1 MEPTPSQQEAR
12 DYRGLSLLI
21 VAPAGC
27 GKTEALAMRVQGL
40 LERRDVQTPRRIL
53 AVTFTNRSRDNMRDR
68 LRSHVPQRD
77 MFRLVTFVNFH
88 GLATR
93 IFQAHANVIG
103 LSPDMTMPETDW
115 VRDQCKARNLGFKKS
130 DTVQKLLQSLKLQP
144 LTDAEIDDKL
154 EENGN
159 LYALEIERQRLAEE
173 RLTYDDLLRLA
184 ELILAN
190 DKVAQLY
197 RDHFGAVI
205 VDEFQDLTPQQLRI
219 INRIGYGKTTYA
231 GDLAQGIYSFAGAR
245 PNEIYQQIQA
255 ECPKTIEFSESYRSS
270 PAVLAAVNSLNSLT
284 GGKTLTPAQPESW
297 PDDGFAGGIEF
308 SNDHQEADWLLEQCQ
323 RILNGSPNKRIGIA
337 TRSKLRRKV
346 IDSVFEASGIAPY
359 RWDDPLVDTDTAD
372 RMRMMLNHLSLA
384 EFYVAP
390 DKQQWLAQLAQI
402 ELIQDPKD
410 RSNLLEAIN
419 WCTDLLRQGK
429 GPEEISK
436 RITIGDDSTLLTKP
450 GVHLITGHIGKGQQF
465 DWMIVAGLEE
475 ETLPDW
481 RSVDE
486 EQVAEEAR
494 ILSVMLS
501 RARYGVLIT
510 YCKELSTRR
519 GVTKKGSR
527 FLEQLETANLRTGK
541 DAVEWFSNMKE
552 HKDT

>member
-1 MEPTPSQQEAR
+1 MEPTPSQQEVR
-12 DYRGLSLLI
+12 DYRELSLLI

-27 GKTEALAMRVQGL
+27 GKTEALAMRTQGL

-53 AVTFTNRSRDNMRDR
+53 AVTFTNRACDNIRDR
-68 LRSHVPQRD
+68 LRSHLPRRD
-77 MFRLVTFVNFH
+77 MLRLVTVANFH

-103 LSPDMTMPETDW
+103 LSPDMTMPEADW
-115 VRDQCKARNLGFKKS
+115 VRDQCKARRLGYEIS
-130 DTVQKLLQSLKLQP
+130 ADVQNLLQGLKLQP

-154 EENGN
+154 EEIGN
-159 LYALEIERQRLAEE
+159 LYALDIERQRRKEE
-173 RLTYDDLLRLA
+173 RLTYDDPLRLA

-205 VDEFQDLTPQQLRI
+205 VDEFQDLTQQQLRI

-245 PNEIYQQIQA
+245 PDKVYQQIQA

-284 GGKTLTPAQPESW
+284 GGKTLTSAQPESW
-297 PDDGFAGGIEF
+297 PDGGFAGGLRF
-308 SNDHQEADWLLEQCQ
+308 PNDNQEAKWLLEQCQ
-323 RILNGSPNKRIGIA
+323 LILSRTPNERIGIA
-337 TRSKLRRKV
+337 TRTKPRRKV
-346 IDSVFEASGIAPY
+346 IDSVFEASDIASY
-359 RWDDPLVDTDTAD
+359 RWDDPLVNTDTAN

-384 EFYVAP
+384 EFYIAR
-390 DKQQWLAQLAQI
+390 DKQSWLAELAQI
-402 ELIQDPKD
+402 DLIQDPAD
-410 RSNLLEAIN
+410 RNSLLQAIN

-501 RARYGVLIT
+501 RARYGVLMT
-510 YCKELSTRR
+510 YCEELTRH
-519 GVTKKGSR
+519 GTMTSSR
-527 FLEQLETANLRTGK
+527 FLEQLETANLTTGK

>member
-53 AVTFTNRSRDNMRDR
+53 AVTFTNRARDNMRDR

-103 LSPDMTMPETDW
+103 LIPDMTMPETDW
-115 VRDQCKARNLGFKKS
+115 VREQCEARDLGPKKS
-130 DTVQKLLQSLKLQP
+130 NTVQKLLQSLKLQR

-154 EENGN
+154 KENGN
-159 LYALEIERQRLAEE
+159 PHALEIERQRLAEK

-270 PAVLAAVNSLNSLT
+270 PAVLTAVNSLNSLT
-284 GGKTLTPAQPESW
+284 GGKTLTSAQPESW
-297 PDDGFAGGIEF
+297 PDGGFAGGVRF
-308 SNDHQEADWLLEQCQ
+308 PNDDQEADWLLKQCQ
-323 RILNGSPNKRIGIA
+323 LILSRSPNKRIGIA
-337 TRSKLRRKV
+337 TRSKPRRKV
-346 IDSVFEASGIAPY
+346 IDRVFETSGMAFY
-359 RWDDPLVDTDTAD
+359 RWDDPLVDTDTAN
-372 RMRMMLNHLSLA
+372 RIKTVLNHLSLV
-384 EFYVAP
+384 EFHVAP

-402 ELIQDPKD
+402 ELIQDPTD
-410 RSNLLEAIN
+410 RSNLLEAVN
-419 WCTDLLRQGK
+419 WCTDLLRQGNS
-429 GPEEISK
+429 PEEIKK
-436 RITIGDDSTLLTKP
+436 RITIGDDTTLLTQP
-450 GVHLITGHIGKGQQF
+450 GVHLLTGHIGKGQQF

-475 ETLPDW
+475 GTLPDW
-481 RSVDE
+481 RSVGE

-501 RARYGVLIT
+501 RARYGVLMT
-510 YCKELSTRR
+510 YYEKLSTRR
-519 GVTKKGSR
+519 GKTMRKSR
-527 FLEQLETANLRTGK
+527 FLGQLETANLRTGK
-541 DAVEWFSNMKE
+541 DAAEWLSNMKK
-552 HKDT
+552 HKGA

>member
-1 MEPTPSQQEAR
+1 MEPTPSQQEVH
-12 DYRGLSLLI
+12 DYRELSLLI

-27 GKTEALAMRVQGL
+27 GKTEALAMRTRGL

-53 AVTFTNRSRDNMRDR
+53 AVTFTNRARDNMRDR
-68 LRSHVPQRD
+68 LRSHLPQRD

-115 VRDQCKARNLGFKKS
+115 VRDQCKARRLDYKKS
-130 DTVQKLLQSLKLQP
+130 TAAQKLLQSLKLQR

-154 EENGN
+154 KENGN
-159 LYALEIERQRLAEE
+159 PHALEIEHQRLAEK

-197 RDHFGAVI
+197 RDHFDAVI

-284 GGKTLTPAQPESW
+284 GGKTLTSAQPDSW
-297 PDDGFAGGIEF
+297 PDGGFAGGVGF
-308 SNDHQEADWLLEQCQ
+308 ANDDQEAKWLLEQCQ
-323 RILNGSPNKRIGIA
+323 LILSRTPHERIGIA
-337 TRSKLRRKV
+337 TRTKPRRKV
-346 IDSVFEASGIAPY
+346 IDSVFEASDIASY

-372 RMRMMLNHLSLA
+372 RIKTVLNHLSLD
-384 EFYVAP
+384 ELSVAP

-465 DWMIVAGLEE
+465 DWMIIAGLEE
-475 ETLPDW
+475 GTLPD
-481 RSVDE
+481 RRADE
-486 EQVAEEAR
+486 AEQVAEEAR

-501 RARYGVLIT
+501 RARYGVLMT
-510 YCKELSTRR
+510 YCEELTRH
-519 GVTKKGSR
+519 GTMTSSR
-527 FLEQLETANLRTGK
+527 FLEQLETANLTTGK

>member
-1 MEPTPSQQEAR
+1 MEPTPSQQEVR
-12 DYRGLSLLI
+12 DYRELSLLI

-27 GKTEALAMRVQGL
+27 GKTEALAMRTRGL

-53 AVTFTNRSRDNMRDR
+53 AVTFTNRARDNMRDR
-68 LRSHVPQRD
+68 LRSHLPQRD

-93 IFQAHANVIG
+93 IFRAHANVIG
-103 LSPDMTMPETDW
+103 LNPDMTMPETDW
-115 VRDQCKARNLGFKKS
+115 VRDQCKARRLDYKKS
-130 DTVQKLLQSLKLQP
+130 TAAQKLLQGLKLQP

-154 EENGN
+154 EESGN
-159 LYALEIERQRLAEE
+159 LYALDIERQRLAEE

-184 ELILAN
+184 ELILAS

-284 GGKTLTPAQPESW
+284 GGKTLTSAQPDSW
-297 PDDGFAGGIEF
+297 PDGGFAEGVGF
-308 SNDHQEADWLLEQCQ
+308 ANDDQEAKWLLEQCQ
-323 RILNGSPNKRIGIA
+323 LILSRTPHERIGIA
-337 TRSKLRRKV
+337 TRTKLRRKV
-346 IDSVFEASGIAPY
+346 IDSVFEASDIASY

-372 RMRMMLNHLSLA
+372 RIKTVLNHLSLD
-384 EFYVAP
+384 ELRVAP

-419 WCTDLLRQGK
+419 WCTDLLRQGNSP
-429 GPEEISK
+429 GEIK
-436 RITIGDDSTLLTKP
+436 ERITIGDDTTLLTQP
-450 GVHLITGHIGKGQQF
+450 GVHLLTGHIGKGQQF

-475 ETLPDW
+475 GTLPDW

-501 RARYGVLIT
+501 RARYGVLMT
-510 YCKELSTRR
+510 YCEKLSTRY
-519 GVTKKGSR
+519 GTMTSSR
-527 FLEQLETANLRTGK
+527 FLEQLKNRKSHDRERCR
-541 DAVEWFSNMKE
+541 
-552 HKDT
+552 